1 MINIIFLCA
10 SALCVR
16 LCENGKL
23 IQQAETLYKHHA
35 GISISIKIRK
45 QKNLRRLK
53 IQASSRDTFQTL
65 SWSTSERTLI
75 LLTSK
80 RNRISQGMAP
90 ICGNK
95 GFATLVTNSPLAN
108 KINTRIVIHEIGH
121 MLGALHSNDVTSVMF
136 PFPTIESLNSPLLEQ
151 QSINEINVCQGDY
164 D

>member
-23 IQQAETLYKHHA
+23 IKQVEVFYKQQA

-45 QKNLRRLK
+45 QKSLRELK
-53 IQASSRDTFQTL
+53 IQTNPKGTFQML
-65 SWSTSERTLI
+65 SWPTSERTLI
-75 LLTSK
+75 LLTTK

-95 GFATLVTNSPLAN
+95 GFATLVTNSPFAN
-108 KINTRIVIHEIGH
+108 KINTRIVIHELGH

-136 PFPTIESLNSPLLEQ
+136 PFPTMDNLNSPVLGQ
-151 QSINEINVCQGDY
+151 QSINAINVCQENY